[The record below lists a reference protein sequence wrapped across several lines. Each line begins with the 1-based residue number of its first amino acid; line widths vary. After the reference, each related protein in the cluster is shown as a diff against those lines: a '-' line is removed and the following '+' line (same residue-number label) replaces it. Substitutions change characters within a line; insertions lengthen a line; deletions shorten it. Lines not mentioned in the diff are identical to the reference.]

1 MIIDYTYDER
11 NTLLE
16 FPKFYPP
23 NCPEEGFEPA
33 SGTVYRLVL
42 NNPVQAEDF
51 ESPFEEK
58 SQRFKNK
65 PNKIKCRS
73 CGLSVHTNP
82 QDSETLKKWVG
93 KLRNA
98 QIAKGELN
106 TTLGVIKYTP
116 STKSGE
122 SHVSWWVP
130 VGAEPWAVF
139 EVVEEKNDY

>member
-1 MIIDYTYDER
+1 MMKGTPCWNFQNFIHLTVQRRDS
-11 NTLLE
+11 
-16 FPKFYPP
+16 
-23 NCPEEGFEPA
+23 EPA

-58 SQRFKNK
+58 PQRFKNK

-106 TTLGVIKYTP
+106 THGLV
-116 STKSGE
+116 
-122 SHVSWWVP
+122 
-130 VGAEPWAVF
+130 
-139 EVVEEKNDY
+139 